1 MLLAVAAVLIAAFVA
16 IELRSRNPL
25 VPFGIFRLRTLTGAN
40 VVGLLVGASLFSM
53 FFFISLYM
61 QQVLGWSAIKS
72 GLSYLPLAGSI
83 ILSAGV
89 ASQLVTRIG
98 FKQVMAIGTALI
110 AVALVWFAQVSPHG
124 GFVADVLGPSVIA
137 AVGLGFAFVTT
148 TIAAVAGVEDRDSG
162 LASGLINTTQQV
174 GGALGLAVLS
184 AISISVTG
192 TSHAPDVL
200 TRGFHDAF
208 LAGAGIAVLALV
220 ATLTL
225 IRSSDSRAHV
235 DLGAAPVAGESPA

>member
-1 MLLAVAAVLIAAFVA
+1 
-16 IELRSRNPL
+16 
-25 VPFGIFRLRTLTGAN
+25 
-40 VVGLLVGASLFSM
+40 M

-61 QQVLGWSAIKS
+61 QQVLGYSAIKA
-72 GLSYLPLAGSI
+72 GLSYLPLAVSI
-83 ILSAGV
+83 ILSAGI

-98 FKQVMAIGTALI
+98 FKQVMAMGMALI
-110 AVALVWFAQVSPHG
+110 AAALVWFSQISAHG
-124 GFVADVLGPSVIA
+124 SFLGDILGPSLLA

-148 TIAAVAGVEDRDSG
+148 TIAAVSGVPDSEAG

-192 TSHAPDVL
+192 TSRLPSVL
-200 TRGFHDAF
+200 TDGFHSAF
-208 LAGAGIAVLALV
+208 LAGAGIAALGLV

-225 IRSSDSRAHV
+225 IRSSDSRAHTRIGE
-235 DLGAAPVAGESPA
+235 GAVPAESPA